1 MAGAD
6 FEEFYRAHYARL
18 VGQMVAVVGDVHEA
32 EDVVEQGS
40 RATNTT

>member
-1 MAGAD
+1 
-6 FEEFYRAHYARL
+6 
-18 VGQMVAVVGDVHEA
+18 MVAVVGDVHEA